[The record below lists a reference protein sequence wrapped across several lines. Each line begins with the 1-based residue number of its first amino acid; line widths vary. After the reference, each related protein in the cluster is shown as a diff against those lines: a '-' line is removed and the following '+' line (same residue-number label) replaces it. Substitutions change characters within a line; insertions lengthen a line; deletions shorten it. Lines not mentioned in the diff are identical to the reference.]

1 MQNFMPASQAD
12 LQQCPTKAVNALSA
26 SFPTIVDFGK
36 TYNVAMQEKCAAN
49 PMRCVTGKA
58 PTLGLM
64 CSTYGKADAKRWLF
78 GQIVNLSRYCG
89 GNAKNFCV
97 EALQE
102 LSGVIMG
109 EYYYLNAAEMLLF
122 FYRFKC
128 GEYGKFYKSF
138 EPITIMQ
145 ALKTFNAE
153 RSALVKQAEKE
164 TAMKQRAE
172 WAKDSITREQF
183 NEIKERAIHRDKD
196 AIAIIGWSEE
206 FIQQLRN
213 EKAQELWNARK
224 TKQEKQLTLQEK
236 RSSYCSPSI
245 NNPVFAAKFRRQ
257 RTLTAKARKLSTI

>member
-1 MQNFMPASQAD
+1 MRTFTPALQTD
-12 LQQCPTKAVNALSA
+12 LQQCPTKEVNALSA

-36 TYNVAMQEKCAAN
+36 TYNVDMQEKCAAN

-89 GNAKNFCV
+89 GNAKNFSV

-102 LSGVIMG
+102 LSGVIMT

-122 FYRFKC
+122 FHRFKC

-138 EPITIMQ
+138 EPLTIMQ
-145 ALKTFNAE
+145 ALKAFNAD
-153 RSALVKQAEKE
+153 RSLLIKQAEKE
-164 TAMKQRAE
+164 AEMKQRAE
-172 WAKDSITREQF
+172 WAKDGISREQF
-183 NEIKERAIHRDKD
+183 NEIKERAIHRDKE
-196 AIAIIGWSEE
+196 AIAIIGWSQE
-206 FIQQLRN
+206 FIQQLRD
-213 EKAQELWNARK
+213 ERAKELRSARK

-236 RSSYCSPSI
+236 QKLLL
-245 NNPVFAAKFRRQ
+245 AKY
-257 RTLTAKARKLSTI
+257 K